1 MSTLSQIEKIS
12 KKYEISTEDFI
23 RSGAILNLKEKQR
36 LLMIERFEILA
47 RYGATSV
54 KELDLKIAK
63 GTVPEHPGWED
74 LIELKNIEQEIDEIE
89 HDIQT
94 L

>member
-1 MSTLSQIEKIS
+1 MYGVDQKI
-12 KKYEISTEDFI
+12 T
-23 RSGAILNLKEKQR
+23 
-36 LLMIERFEILA
+36 
-47 RYGATSV
+47 
-54 KELDLKIAK
+54 K

-74 LIELKNIEQEIDEIE
+74 LIELKNIEQEIEEIA

>member
-1 MSTLSQIEKIS
+1 MSTFSQIEKIS
-12 KKYEISTEDFI
+12 EKYDISAEDFI

-36 LLMIERFEILA
+36 LLMIERFELLA
-47 RYGATSV
+47 RYGTASV
-54 KELDLKIAK
+54 EELNKKIAK

>member
-1 MSTLSQIEKIS
+1 MFSM
-12 KKYEISTEDFI
+12 EDGSSPSPEDG
-23 RSGAILNLKEKQR
+23 SGAGRFVKQVR
-36 LLMIERFEILA
+36 DVTPVVR
-47 RYGATSV
+47 R
-54 KELDLKIAK
+54 
-63 GTVPEHPGWED
+63 TVPEHPGWED

>member
-12 KKYEISTEDFI
+12 EKYDISTEDFI

-36 LLMIERFEILA
+36 LLMIERFEFLA

-54 KELDLKIAK
+54 EELNQKIAK